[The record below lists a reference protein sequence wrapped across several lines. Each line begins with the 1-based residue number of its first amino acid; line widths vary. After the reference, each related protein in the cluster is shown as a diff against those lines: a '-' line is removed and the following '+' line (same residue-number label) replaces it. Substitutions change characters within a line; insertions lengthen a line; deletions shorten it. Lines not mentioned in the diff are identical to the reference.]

1 MVISFLW
8 VREASLNN
16 LVGSDLHRA
25 DLKWW
30 SSSLDAASVPEQI
43 MNASCSDGQR
53 HVTWIFKFLSPVWR
67 VQGSLFSIWSSLQKC
82 MCWRWLF
89 YRKRK
94 KRSILIPHSIL
105 DMAPDPLMAFAHLNC
120 PPLSMCSRQ
129 WECLVNTPWESF
141 SAFTRCFQVP
151 YPSLT
156 WGSGKTTGHWD
167 LENNANLFKNFI
179 AAGVEN
185 NMRIKSWK
193 K

>member
-1 MVISFLW
+1 MIYTEQIWNDEVPFWMQLQS
-8 VREASLNN
+8 
-16 LVGSDLHRA
+16 LHRSWMLLVLV
-25 DLKWW
+25 DSHMW
-30 SSSLDAASVPEQI
+30 PEY
-43 MNASCSDGQR
+43 S
-53 HVTWIFKFLSPVWR
+53 KFLSPVWR
-67 VQGSLFSIWSSLQKC
+67 VQGSLFSIWSSPQRC

-179 AAGVEN
+179 AAGVE
-185 NMRIKSWK
+185 K
-193 K
+193 